1 MAHGIALPARQVDRL
16 FDVRARGEQL
26 GELHRRRAFGP
37 GVGPQDGDGLV
48 ELAAPLQQTG

>member
-16 FDVRARGEQL
+16 YDVRARGEQL